1 MIEYGFFNSLKTTD
15 GTTYDR
21 LYNSSNFNDYFK
33 GIISQN
39 GVFSNVGNRCKLK
52 LGSGMN
58 IIVSPGKALINGH
71 WMTIDSD
78 HVVDLSKMWKSTT
91 SGIEQVDSWDL
102 IYDKFCTIVLRCDEG
117 KRTCSVVARFGAA
130 AASPV
135 APKPQGWSSTSDG
148 GYSFTPTSSGIT
160 ELGLGYVRI
169 RHSGSTAPG
178 LVESD
183 LEQDWVGT
191 AYCPYISHLVVG
203 PDQTDVDEWLARM
216 KSAFISWFDTV
227 QDELN
232 IDTSIQVFQ
241 RTVIGSKTPNASTH
255 VISGTKQL
263 EISSQTIPGYSYD
276 DNDVIFVYYNGLFL
290 AENEE
295 WNRTPG
301 FVNLYNG
308 VNTDNVINIIILKTQ
323 MGGGS
328 LPNGNGIYY

>member
-1 MIEYGFFNSLKTTD
+1 M
-15 GTTYDR
+15 
-21 LYNSSNFNDYFK
+21 
-33 GIISQN
+33 
-39 GVFSNVGNRCKLK
+39 
-52 LGSGMN
+52 
-58 IIVSPGKALINGH
+58 P
-71 WMTIDSD
+71 
-78 HVVDLSKMWKSTT
+78 
-91 SGIEQVDSWDL
+91 
-102 IYDKFCTIVLRCDEG
+102 
-117 KRTCSVVARFGAA
+117 
-130 AASPV
+130 
-135 APKPQGWSSTSDG
+135 
-148 GYSFTPTSSGIT
+148 FTPTSSGIT

-241 RTVIGSKTPNASTH
+241 RTVVGSKTPNETTH

-263 EISSQTIPGYSYD
+263 EISSQTISGYSYD

-295 WNRTPG
+295 WSRTPG